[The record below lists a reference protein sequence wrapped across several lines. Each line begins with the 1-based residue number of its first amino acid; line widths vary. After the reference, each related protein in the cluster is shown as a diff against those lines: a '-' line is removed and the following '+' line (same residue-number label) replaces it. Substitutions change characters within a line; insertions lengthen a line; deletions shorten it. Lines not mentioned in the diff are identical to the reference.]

1 MVDNTTVVDKII
13 VGYSP
18 GDFFYSTVENE
29 LDADICK
36 TYQLDPSWTEK
47 CNEANFADNKADCIN
62 VELCKNSKNVQT
74 LYDRNRRKSE
84 NHERNL
90 NTLSIYRTEYI
101 TMWNLGIAIVGLL
114 ISIYYLFSSSGAV
127 KMASDLAEK
136 VSSRFSEMT
145 GSQGQ
150 TGVLEGGPGAGP
162 GRGRVGAMETG
173 EEGEGEGEG
182 EGEERER
189 PATEAKGGRKS
200 RRK

>member
-1 MVDNTTVVDKII
+1 MVDNTTDVDKII

-18 GDFFYSTVENE
+18 GDFFYSTVENN
-29 LDADICK
+29 LDADTCK
-36 TYQLDPSWTEK
+36 TYQLDPSWIEK

-74 LYDRNRRKSE
+74 LYDRNRKKSE

-127 KMASDLAEK
+127 KMATDLVDQ
-136 VSSRFSEMT
+136 VSTRFTEMT

-150 TGVLEGGPGAGP
+150 TGVLDRGVGTGP
-162 GRGRVGAMETG
+162 GRGRREAA
-173 EEGEGEGEG
+173 GEGEGEAEA
-182 EGEERER
+182 EGEEKAV
-189 PATEAKGGRKS
+189 PEAKGGRKS
-200 RRK
+200 RKK